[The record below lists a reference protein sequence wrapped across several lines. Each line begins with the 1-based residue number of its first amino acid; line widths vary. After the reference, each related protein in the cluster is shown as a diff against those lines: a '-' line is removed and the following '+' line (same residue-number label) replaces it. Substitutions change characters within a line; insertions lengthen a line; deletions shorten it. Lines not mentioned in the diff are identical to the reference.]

1 MEFLQTCI
9 DGLLFGS
16 AYSLLALSFSLL
28 FGVMKR
34 INLAFGSTL
43 LLSAV
48 FSLWIDSLFSIGIFG
63 IFLVMLASSALINI
77 YVEKL
82 CFYPHSGRYGA
93 TVSMIS
99 SFAIWMQLDE
109 MSSFLLPD
117 RTASFPS
124 FLPDSFFLNDLF
136 IRIDQLFLFLI
147 GVFMTS
153 IFFYVIYKTNY
164 GLLLRGVSFDGE
176 LAKKLGVNSG
186 KISSFAFAF
195 SGVFGAIAAFLIL
208 STESQVT
215 PFFGFWCTL
224 KGLVAMMLGG
234 IGSLPGAII
243 GGLFLGLVESNV
255 INYLGAEYRD
265 ICTYLILLF
274 ILVVKPG
281 GIMGSAL
288 LRDERAASERI

>member
-1 MEFLQTCI
+1 MEFLQTCL

-34 INLAFGSTL
+34 VNLAFGSSL

-48 FSLWIDSLFSIGIFG
+48 FALWVDSIFSVGIIG
-63 IFLVMLASSALINI
+63 IFLVMLGSSAIINI
-77 YVEKL
+77 YVEKI
-82 CFYPHSGRYGA
+82 CFYPHRGNYGA
-93 TVSMIS
+93 IVSMIS
-99 SFAIWMQLDE
+99 SFAIWMQLDDL
-109 MSSFLLPD
+109 SSFLLPD

-124 FLPDSFFLNDLF
+124 FLPDSFFIIDLF
-136 IRIDQLFLFLI
+136 IRIDQLFLFFIAVLMT
-147 GVFMTS
+147 GV
-153 IFFYVIYKTNY
+153 FFYVLYKTNY

-176 LAKKLGVNSG
+176 LARKLGVNSSR
-186 KISSFAFAF
+186 ISSFAFAF

-243 GGLFLGLVESNV
+243 GGLFLGLIESNV

-281 GIMGSAL
+281 GIMGSAI

>member
-48 FSLWIDSLFSIGIFG
+48 LSLWIDSLFSIGIFG
-63 IFLVMLASSALINI
+63 IFLVMVASSALINI

-82 CFYPHSGRYGA
+82 CFSPHSGKYRA
-93 TVSMIS
+93 IVSMIS

-109 MSSFLLPD
+109 LSSFLLPD

-124 FLPDSFFLNDLF
+124 FLPESLFLIDLF
-136 IRIDQLFLFLI
+136 IRIDQLFLFFI
-147 GVFMTS
+147 AVFMTS
-153 IFFYVIYKTNY
+153 IFFYLLYKTNY

-176 LAKKLGVNSG
+176 LAKKLGVNSS
-186 KISSFAFAF
+186 KVFSLAFAF

-243 GGLFLGLVESNV
+243 GGLFLGLIESNV

-274 ILVVKPG
+274 ILVMKPG
-281 GIMGSAL
+281 GIMGSAI

>member
-1 MEFLQTCI
+1 MRLRNMFL
-9 DGLLFGS
+9 
-16 AYSLLALSFSLL
+16 
-28 FGVMKR
+28 K
-34 INLAFGSTL
+34 
-43 LLSAV
+43 
-48 FSLWIDSLFSIGIFG
+48 GIAQSMR
-63 IFLVMLASSALINI
+63 LRNALINI

-124 FLPDSFFLNDLF
+124 FLPDSFFLIDLF

-147 GVFMTS
+147 SVFMTS
-153 IFFYVIYKTNY
+153 IFFYVLYKTNY

-195 SGVFGAIAAFLIL
+195 SGIFGAIAAFLIL

>member
-1 MEFLQTCI
+1 
-9 DGLLFGS
+9 
-16 AYSLLALSFSLL
+16 
-28 FGVMKR
+28 
-34 INLAFGSTL
+34 
-43 LLSAV
+43 
-48 FSLWIDSLFSIGIFG
+48 
-63 IFLVMLASSALINI
+63 
-77 YVEKL
+77 
-82 CFYPHSGRYGA
+82 
-93 TVSMIS
+93 
-99 SFAIWMQLDE
+99 
-109 MSSFLLPD
+109 
-117 RTASFPS
+117 
-124 FLPDSFFLNDLF
+124 
-136 IRIDQLFLFLI
+136 
-147 GVFMTS
+147 MTS
-153 IFFYVIYKTNY
+153 IFFYVFYKTNY

-195 SGVFGAIAAFLIL
+195 SGIFGAIAAFLIL

>member
-124 FLPDSFFLNDLF
+124 FLPDSFFLKDLF

-147 GVFMTS
+147 SVFMSWSQGIMMVLEGPKSMKSGTS
-153 IFFYVIYKTNY
+153 T
-164 GLLLRGVSFDGE
+164 RSDE
-176 LAKKLGVNSG
+176 E
-186 KISSFAFAF
+186 
-195 SGVFGAIAAFLIL
+195 IL
-208 STESQVT
+208 T
-215 PFFGFWCTL
+215 
-224 KGLVAMMLGG
+224 G
-234 IGSLPGAII
+234 IPE
-243 GGLFLGLVESNV
+243 FQ
-255 INYLGAEYRD
+255 
-265 ICTYLILLF
+265 TYLPNF
-274 ILVVKPG
+274 WRGTPPPKG
-281 GIMGSAL
+281 
-288 LRDERAASERI
+288 